1 VLGTATIQ
9 YDAAGHITNDGTNSF
24 TYSDR
29 GRMSS
34 ATTAGGTV
42 NYLYNGMNQRVYKSG
57 PTAVIPTGA
66 AYYVVDEA
74 GQLLGEYDAAG
85 APIYETIYLGSL
97 PVGVMK
103 QTGSAATSD
112 IAVNLYNLYAD
123 HIATPRIITRQD
135 HAIVWRWDKAGAE
148 RIDKIYQFIYI
159 PKYAQ

>member
-1 VLGTATIQ
+1 LFEDAAALAPPFWTIKRIHYAALSPRQLSSKTPTAT
-9 YDAAGHITNDGTNSF
+9 A
-24 TYSDR
+24 
-29 GRMSS
+29 
-34 ATTAGGTV
+34 
-42 NYLYNGMNQRVYKSG
+42 
-57 PTAVIPTGA
+57 GA

-74 GQLLGEYDAAG
+74 GQLLGEHDATG

-135 HAIVWRWDKAGAE
+135 HAIVWRWDKAGAGQ
-148 RIDKIYQFIYI
+148 IDTIYQFIYNFNDA
-159 PKYAQ
+159 KQG